1 MKGLY
6 MMFSNRFFAIALLV
20 SFGGLFAATVENAN
34 NTGVVASTGIKSDIP
49 SYICVVDMEKLL
61 ANLQEEMQALQE
73 KESTNFQK
81 EMEASN
87 KKREALIA
95 KKADMDE
102 AEFNRQMGAIET
114 EIQGKAQAA
123 QARMQKAQ
131 QDAQKRAEAIVAEL
145 KAFAEKK
152 GIKVLLP
159 AQGVLYFHSSCDVT
173 AEAVEY
179 VHAKSKKTAATTN
192 KK

>member
-1 MKGLY
+1 MKGLC

-20 SFGGLFAATVENAN
+20 SFGGLFAAKVENAN
-34 NTGVVASTGIKSDIP
+34 NTGVVTSTGAKSDT
-49 SYICVVDMEKLL
+49 CVVDMEKLL
-61 ANLQEEMQALQE
+61 ADLQKEMQALQE

-81 EMEASN
+81 EMESSN
-87 KKREALIA
+87 KKREALTA
-95 KKADMDE
+95 KKADMNE
-102 AEFNRQMGAIET
+102 AEFNKQTAAIDT

-131 QDAQKRAEAIVAEL
+131 QDAQARAEAIVADL
-145 KAFAEKK
+145 KTFAQKE

-159 AQGVLYFHSSCDVT
+159 AQGVLYFDAACDVT
-173 AEAVEY
+173 AKAVAH
-179 VHAKSKKTAATTN
+179 VKAKKPATTTN